1 MQPKPRYS
9 SLSGFIS
16 LIKNRKRND
25 MNNQQEILKELR
37 KFCYS
42 SMNKLLWIPIG
53 IFVMMPSIYDLF
65 FGTKNG
71 YLLTV
76 IVAIVIF
83 VFLKIRNSFA
93 ADEFNKLLG
102 VVKEDGLYEVLLQ
115 DFAKNKNNL
124 FHNLMLGNFFIIERN
139 GGSMLILLPYKAI
152 NSLQLFIPIRNSDGE
167 NNAQIRIAS
176 NDKRYQRLGEQ
187 TIFINPKNAKADYEM
202 FCRHVLERNPNVFY
216 K

>member
-1 MQPKPRYS
+1 
-9 SLSGFIS
+9 
-16 LIKNRKRND
+16 
-25 MNNQQEILKELR
+25 
-37 KFCYS
+37 
-42 SMNKLLWIPIG
+42 MNKLLWIPIWVF
-53 IFVMMPSIYDLF
+53 ILFPAIMEF
-65 FGTKNG
+65 FGNGKNG

-93 ADEFNKLLG
+93 ADELNKLLN

-115 DFAKNKNNL
+115 DFAKNKNDL
-124 FHNLMLGNFFIIERN
+124 FHNLMLGNYFIIERN
-139 GGSMLILLPYKAI
+139 CGSMLILLPYKAI
-152 NSLQLFIPIRNSDGE
+152 NSLQLFIPSRNSDGE

-187 TIFINPKNAKADYEM
+187 TIFINPKTAKADYEM
-202 FCRHVLERNPNVFY
+202 LCKHDLERNPNVFC

>member
-1 MQPKPRYS
+1 
-9 SLSGFIS
+9 
-16 LIKNRKRND
+16 
-25 MNNQQEILKELR
+25 MNNQQETLNELR
-37 KFCYS
+37 KFCYK
-42 SMNKLLWIPIG
+42 SMNNLLWMPIWEF
-53 IFVMMPSIYDLF
+53 ILFPAIMEF
-65 FGTKNG
+65 FGNGKNG
-71 YLLTV
+71 YVMSL
-76 IVAIVIF
+76 ISAIVIF
-83 VFLKIRNSFA
+83 AFVKIRNHLA
-93 ADEFNKLLG
+93 ADELNKLLN

-152 NSLQLFIPIRNSDGE
+152 NSLQLFIPSRNSDGE

>member
-1 MQPKPRYS
+1 
-9 SLSGFIS
+9 
-16 LIKNRKRND
+16 
-25 MNNQQEILKELR
+25 MNNQQETLKELK
-37 KFCYS
+37 KFCYG
-42 SMNKLLWIPIG
+42 SMNKLWWIPIG
-53 IFVMMPSIYDLF
+53 IFVMMPSIYDFF

-83 VFLKIRNSFA
+83 VFLKIRNSF
-93 ADEFNKLLG
+93 

-115 DFAKNKNNL
+115 DFAKNKNDL
-124 FHNLMLGNFFIIERN
+124 FHNLMLGNYFIIERN
-139 GGSMLILLPYKAI
+139 CGSMLILLPYKAI
-152 NSLQLFIPIRNSDGE
+152 NSLQLFIPSRNSDGE

-187 TIFINPKNAKADYEM
+187 TIFINPKTAKADYEM